1 MDLKNK
7 VAVVTGGASGL
18 GQATVEQFIAKGAR
32 VAIFDM
38 NEEQG
43 KALAAK
49 YPEKA
54 IFCQVNV
61 ADEESA
67 KAGFDATLKAFDTV
81 HIAVNCAG
89 IGAAG
94 KILDRENKALPL
106 SAFNKTIQVN
116 LVGTFNICRLASE
129 IMASNE
135 VDSEGQRG
143 VLINTASVAAFDGQ
157 MGQCAYSASKGGVTA
172 MTLPMARDLS
182 RYGVRVMTIA
192 PGIFDT
198 PMMQGVSD
206 DYRLPLIAMVQNPK
220 RFGDP
225 AEYGNLCCTIVENT
239 YLNGETIRLDGGIRM
254 AAK

>member
-1 MDLKNK
+1 MDLNNK

-18 GQATVEQFIAKGAR
+18 GQATVEQFIAKGAK

-43 KALAAK
+43 QALAAQHAGN
-49 YPEKA
+49 A
-54 IFCQVNV
+54 IFCKVNV

-67 KAGFDATLKAFDTV
+67 KAGFAAAVQAFGTV
-81 HIAVNCAG
+81 HVAVNCAG

-94 KILDRENKALPL
+94 KILDRDNKALPL
-106 SAFNKTIQVN
+106 AAFDKTIQVN
-116 LVGTFNICRLASE
+116 LVGTFNICRLAAE
-129 IMASNE
+129 QMANNE
-135 VDSEGQRG
+135 PDSEGQRG

-157 MGQCAYSASKGGVTA
+157 MGQCAYSASKGAVTA

-225 AEYGNLCCTIVENT
+225 QEYGKLCCTIVENT
-239 YLNGETIRLDGGIRM
+239 YLNGETIRIDGGIRM

>member
-1 MDLKNK
+1 MDLQGK

-18 GQATVEQFIAKGAR
+18 GQATVEQFMAKGAK

-38 NEEQG
+38 NEEAGQ
-43 KALAAK
+43 ALAKAN
-49 YPEKA
+49 EGNA
-54 IFCQVNV
+54 IFCKVNV
-61 ADEESA
+61 ADEESVA
-67 KAGFDATLKAFDTV
+67 SGMAAAVQAFGTV

-94 KILDRENKALPL
+94 KILDRDNKALPL
-106 SAFNKTIQVN
+106 GAFNKTIQVN
-116 LVGTFNICRLASE
+116 LVGTFNVCRLAAE
-129 IMASNE
+129 QMATNE
-135 VDSEGQRG
+135 PDADGQRG

-157 MGQCAYSASKGGVTA
+157 MGQCAYSASKGGVVA

-220 RFGDP
+220 RFGNP
-225 AEYGNLCCTIVENT
+225 AEYGQLCCTIVENT
-239 YLNGETIRLDGGIRM
+239 YLNGETIRIDGGIRM
-254 AAK
+254 SAK